1 MICKLRRGQFG
12 LKMLSSPCL
21 QTCTWRLMRPT
32 VRRSSSRRAA
42 ETPPRRRSIGDRNET
57 SAVLVALLHMTEW
70 RSGAELFWWILCVLP
85 PLYNSAA
92 GAGIRVLFRS
102 LKSVEAR
109 NFFGLFKKPP
119 NSFLQEPSPRIRLQI
134 KRKGNVSSIVFPRKS
149 KKKKAVY
156 EELLSSQLGDI
167 QRNE

>member
-1 MICKLRRGQFG
+1 
-12 LKMLSSPCL
+12 MLSSPCL

-42 ETPPRRRSIGDRNET
+42 ETTPRRRSIGDRNET
-57 SAVLVALLHMTEW
+57 STVLFALLHMTEW

-85 PLYNSAA
+85 AA
-92 GAGIRVLFRS
+92 TTVPRAPEFVFCSGARSVWRRGIS
-102 LKSVEAR
+102 LDYSKTSQI
-109 NFFGLFKKPP
+109 
-119 NSFLQEPSPRIRLQI
+119 FLQEPLPRIRLQI
-134 KRKGNVSSIVFPRKS
+134 KIRKGNVSSIVFPLKS